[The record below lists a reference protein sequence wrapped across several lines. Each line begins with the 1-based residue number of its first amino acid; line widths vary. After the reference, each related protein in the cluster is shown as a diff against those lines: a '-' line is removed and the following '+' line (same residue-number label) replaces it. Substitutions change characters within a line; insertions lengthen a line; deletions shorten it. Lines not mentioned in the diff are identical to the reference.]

1 MRFCLALGVGVVHT
15 CIISSPH
22 LSYIPR
28 PHLTVRPH
36 HPTVHAS
43 CVFSMKR
50 GRPRED
56 AAPHVEAAAE
66 RAGTSKLQSPAAKR
80 RGRAGAVASKPQAP
94 AAKGRGRAGAVASK
108 PRAPAAKG
116 RGRAGASKPQAP
128 AAKRR
133 GRAGAA
139 ASKPQAPSVGA
150 GARTSAGANKPQAPG
165 ATRSAGAGASTAGM
179 QGRMYCQ
186 NLASCM
192 QGRIKV
198 NICVHGRI
206 WNLLMHAMQD
216 PGRVGG
222 RLAPLDPGRVRASRP
237 SRGSE

>member
-1 MRFCLALGVGVVHT
+1 VSRLCLCCVCWGAILFGVRSSLVFTLESSAVHIFLT
-15 CIISSPH
+15 
-22 LSYIPR
+22 YRPR
-28 PHLTVRPH
+28 PTVRPH
-36 HPTVHAS
+36 PAVHAS

-66 RAGTSKLQSPAAKR
+66 RADTSKLQSPAAKR

-108 PRAPAAKG
+108 P
-116 RGRAGASKPQAP
+116 QAP

-139 ASKPQAPSVGA
+139 ASKPQAPSAGA
-150 GARTSAGANKPQAPG
+150 GASTSAGANKPQAPG

-216 PGRVGG
+216 PGRV
-222 RLAPLDPGRVRASRP
+222 RASRP